1 MRRRNTYL
9 TDAEQ
14 QAIRYMAEGKR
25 DRDIAQ
31 ITGLAAYTIRD
42 QIQSAVRKL
51 GAETRPHAVA
61 LWLKGAI

>member
-1 MRRRNTYL
+1 MRRRDTYL
-9 TDAEQ
+9 TDAEML
-14 QAIRYMAEGKR
+14 AFRYMVEGKR

-31 ITGLAAYTIRD
+31 ITGLAPCTIRD
-42 QIQSAVRKL
+42 QIQNAVRKL